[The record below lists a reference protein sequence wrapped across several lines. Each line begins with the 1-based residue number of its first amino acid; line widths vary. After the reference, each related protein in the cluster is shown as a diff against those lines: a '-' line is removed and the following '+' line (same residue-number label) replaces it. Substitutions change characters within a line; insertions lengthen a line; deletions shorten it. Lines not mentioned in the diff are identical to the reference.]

1 MTLTIEI
8 PENVVRR
15 AELSGRPVA
24 ELVEQAVSSLDR
36 EPNEFE
42 IRRGP
47 PTPGFRWLGVP
58 TMSPEEAAA
67 NMRELASRST
77 LGGLKIKDLIEED
90 RRY

>member
-15 AELSGRPVA
+15 AELEGRPVA
-24 ELVEQAVSSLDR
+24 ELIEEAVYTLDR

-47 PTPGFRWLGVP
+47 PTPGFRWLGTP
-58 TMSPEEAAA
+58 TMSPEEAGVRI
-67 NMRELASRST
+67 RELASKST
-77 LGGLKIKDLIEED
+77 LEGLKIKDLIEED